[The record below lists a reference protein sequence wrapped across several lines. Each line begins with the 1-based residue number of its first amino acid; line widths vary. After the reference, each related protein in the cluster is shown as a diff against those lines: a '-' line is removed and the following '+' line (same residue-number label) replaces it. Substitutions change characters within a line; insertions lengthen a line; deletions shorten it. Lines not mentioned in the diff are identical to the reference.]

1 MFFILFKHN
10 TAYEMR
16 ISDWSSDVCASD
28 LIRLDFLANPADMN
42 VDAAL
47 DRPGRS
53 AMRKVEQLLARQNP
67 PRVAAKGQEQI
78 EFCARHRHLD
88 ILRIAKLAR
97 ARIDQPS
104 GEAKG
109 ARPAAR
115 QCRVIAA
122 PEKRPE
128 ARDQHTRIERLGH
141 AVIAEKR

>member
-104 GEAKG
+104 DRKS
-109 ARPAAR
+109 
-115 QCRVIAA
+115 
-122 PEKRPE
+122 
-128 ARDQHTRIERLGH
+128 TRLNSSH
-141 AVIAEKR
+141 

>member
-1 MFFILFKHN
+1 
-10 TAYEMR
+10 
-16 ISDWSSDVCASD
+16 
-28 LIRLDFLANPADMN
+28 MN
-42 VDAAL
+42 VVAAL

-78 EFCARHRHLD
+78 EFRARHRHLD

-122 PEKRPE
+122 PEKRAD
-128 ARDQHTRIERLGH
+128 ARDALTRKERRSEERRVGSEG
-141 AVIAEKR
+141 IGTCGDRWTTY

>member
-67 PRVAAKGQEQI
+67 PRVAAKGQEQS
-78 EFCARHRHLD
+78 EFCARHRQLD

-104 GEAKG
+104 S
-109 ARPAAR
+109 PASTEER
-115 QCRVIAA
+115 RVGKEGVRACDS
-122 PEKRPE
+122 RGT
-128 ARDQHTRIERLGH
+128 RD
-141 AVIAEKR
+141 

>member
-1 MFFILFKHN
+1 
-10 TAYEMR
+10 
-16 ISDWSSDVCASD
+16 
-28 LIRLDFLANPADMN
+28 MN

-104 GEAKG
+104 GAAKG

-115 QCRVIAA
+115 QCRVIDA
-122 PEKRPE
+122 PKKRPDATSE
-128 ARDQHTRIERLGH
+128 LMRNDRIGLVVVGTDLQTPNPVKVFTTRQPPDY
-141 AVIAEKR
+141 

>member
-1 MFFILFKHN
+1 
-10 TAYEMR
+10 
-16 ISDWSSDVCASD
+16 
-28 LIRLDFLANPADMN
+28 
-42 VDAAL
+42 
-47 DRPGRS
+47 
-53 AMRKVEQLLARQNP
+53 MRKGEQMLARQNP
-67 PRVAAKGQEQI
+67 PWVAAKGQEQI

-122 PEKRPE
+122 PEKRAD
-128 ARDQHTRIERLGH
+128 ARDELTRIERLGDRKSTRLNSSH
-141 AVIAEKR
+141 